1 MHWAA
6 EFKSLGYEK
15 TKQGVEL
22 TITTGSDF
30 PLPSGINLLHMLP
43 ERRKYSQSSGNLAMT
58 IVNVW
63 RLR

>member
-22 TITTGSDF
+22 TITTSSDF
-30 PLPSGINLLHMLP
+30 PLPSEMNLPDMLP
-43 ERRKYSQSSGNLAMT
+43 ERRKYSQSSGDLASRT
-58 IVNVW
+58 VSV
-63 RLR
+63 